1 MADFAI
7 TRRGI
12 VGAMMIAPVVIAS
25 PAAAVTQSDLS
36 AKLAAHAAA
45 VEATRQHDLQ
55 FREPASARFD
65 AAMASRAHIEVQWGK
80 EVWSTADH
88 QLVAQ
93 ARYMIDP
100 THKVKV
106 HPAQSDYYRAC
117 QELVAAV
124 DERAAFYERARIESG
139 LIAALAREDE
149 LIDLEREAEDAV
161 IECPVSTAA
170 DLARKLEFI
179 TAHDLW
185 ANEESRDAITADVAR
200 IAKA

>member
-1 MADFAI
+1 LIDITIIVSHKLRSGARTAIPAPLLTNHANGDRAMADFAI

-106 HPAQSDYYRAC
+106 HPA
-117 QELVAAV
+117 
-124 DERAAFYERARIESG
+124 
-139 LIAALAREDE
+139 
-149 LIDLEREAEDAV
+149 
-161 IECPVSTAA
+161 
-170 DLARKLEFI
+170 
-179 TAHDLW
+179 
-185 ANEESRDAITADVAR
+185 
-200 IAKA
+200 